1 MDQVGAG
8 SLSLQGNG
16 VSSEFTIK
24 KKTKRKKN
32 SSPCWVGCFL

>member
-24 KKTKRKKN
+24 KNKKKKK
-32 SSPCWVGCFL
+32 F